1 MRQACRVAA
10 LLARD
15 RRCGTSSRPLSG
27 VPTSARR
34 AGAVSAVFGA
44 MTAVTGAVTAVIGA
58 VTAVT
63 GAVTAV
69 IGVVS
74 PVIGGVPRCV
84 PRPAP
89 RRP

>member
-1 MRQACRVAA
+1 MAA
-10 LLARD
+10 SLARD
-15 RRCGTSSRPLSG
+15 RQRGSRSRPLSC

-34 AGAVSAVFGA
+34 ACAVSAVF
-44 MTAVTGAVTAVIGA
+44 GA

-63 GAVTAV
+63 GAVTTVICAVIAVTGAVTVTAV

-74 PVIGGVPRCV
+74 PVIGDITRLVQ
-84 PRPAP
+84 RPAS